1 MSALDL
7 IALRGSFDGGF
18 PALIAT
24 CAPDGT
30 PNMSVLSDVRLVDE
44 RHLALSYQFF
54 NKTRANI
61 LVNPRARLQVTD
73 PHTGAR
79 HLLTVR
85 YLRTEAEGALFVAMK
100 ARLAGIAAH
109 SGMSKVFHLRGADV
123 YEVESIERLSGPLTA
138 PAGGAHCLTAL
149 RTALPEL
156 RASADLTGLLDATLH
171 ALTSAFGFGHCM
183 LLLADSVGQ
192 HLFTV
197 ASAGYAESGVGSEIA
212 FGEGVIGIAAAA
224 CTPLRMTHMA
234 QDYLY
239 SEVVRAQF
247 MAANPNLDLE
257 QRIALPGLA
266 ESRSQL
272 AVPIMRGPRVL
283 GVIYVESPYDGSL
296 TQDEED
302 ACVVLAD
309 QFAAVY
315 GSYDE
320 REQPLAEARE
330 KMATIR
336 IEERGHSPL
345 PPRRVR
351 HDAHDHGVFVD
362 GEYLIKGVAGAIL
375 WRMLQDYVA
384 TGRIEFSNRELRRDR
399 QLGLPEIV
407 DNLEARLVLLQR
419 RLAERMGEFLAL
431 EKAGRGRYRLVVS
444 GPLELTDNA
453 ARA

>member
-1 MSALDL
+1 MSAVDL
-7 IALRGSFDGGF
+7 IALRGSLDGGF

-24 CAPDGT
+24 CALDGT

-44 RHLALSYQFF
+44 RHVALSYQFF

-85 YLRTEAEGALFVAMK
+85 YLRTEAEGPLFVAMK

-109 SGMSKVFHLRGADV
+109 SGMSKVFHLRGADL
-123 YEVESIERLSGPLTA
+123 YEVETIEPLSGPLTA
-138 PAGGAHCLTAL
+138 PTRGAHCLTAL
-149 RTALPEL
+149 RTVLPEL
-156 RASADLTGLLDATLH
+156 RASADLTGLLDATLQ
-171 ALTSAFGFGHCM
+171 ALTVGFALGHCM

-192 HLFTV
+192 RLFTV

-224 CTPLRMTHMA
+224 RTPLRMTHMA

-247 MAANPNLDLE
+247 MAANPTLDLE
-257 QRIALPGLA
+257 QRIALPGLT

-272 AVPIMRGPRVL
+272 AVPIVRDTRVL
-283 GVIYVESPYDGSL
+283 GVIFVESPYDGSL

-320 REQPLAEARE
+320 REQPVAAAPAVTPSVPAGHAR
-330 KMATIR
+330 K
-336 IEERGHSPL
+336 
-345 PPRRVR
+345 VR
-351 HDAHDHGVFVD
+351 HAGHDHGVFVD

-375 WRMLQDYVA
+375 WRMLQDYLA
-384 TGRIEFSNRELRRDR
+384 TGRVEFSNRELRRDR

-419 RLAERMGEFLAL
+419 RLAERAGEFLVL
-431 EKAGRGRYRLVVS
+431 EKAGRGRYRLVVLR
-444 GPLELTDNA
+444 PLELVED
-453 ARA
+453 

>member
-1 MSALDL
+1 MSTLDL
-7 IALRGSFDGGF
+7 IALRASFDGGF

-44 RHLALSYQFF
+44 RHVALSYQFF

-79 HLLTVR
+79 HLLSVR
-85 YLRTEAEGALFVAMK
+85 YLRTEAEGPLFVAMK

-109 SGMSKVFHLRGADV
+109 AGMSKVFHLRGADV
-123 YEVESIERLSGPLTA
+123 YAVESIERLSGPLAT
-138 PAGGAHCLTAL
+138 PSRGAHCLMAL
-149 RTALPEL
+149 RTALPAL
-156 RASADLTGLLDATLH
+156 RASTDLTGLLDATMH
-171 ALTSAFGFGHCM
+171 ALRDDFAFRHCM
-183 LLLADSVGQ
+183 VLLADSVGRR
-192 HLFTV
+192 LFTV

-212 FGEGVIGIAAAA
+212 FGEGVIGLAAMAR
-224 CTPLRMTHMA
+224 TPLRMTHMA

-247 MAANPNLDLE
+247 MAANPEFDLE
-257 QRIALPGLA
+257 QRIALPGLP

-272 AVPIMRGPRVL
+272 AVPILRGEHVL

-302 ACVVLAD
+302 ACVVLAG
-309 QFAAVY
+309 QFADAY
-315 GSYDE
+315 GSHDE
-320 REQPLAEARE
+320 PDQPLAA
-330 KMATIR
+330 ASA
-336 IEERGHSPL
+336 GASSP
-345 PPRRVR
+345 PAGSVRKVR
-351 HDAHDHGVFVD
+351 HDGRDHGVFVD

-384 TGRIEFSNRELRRDR
+384 SGRVEFSNRELRRDR

-419 RLAERMGEFLAL
+419 RLAERAGEFLVL

-444 GPLELTDNA
+444 RPLELA
-453 ARA
+453 EASHRE